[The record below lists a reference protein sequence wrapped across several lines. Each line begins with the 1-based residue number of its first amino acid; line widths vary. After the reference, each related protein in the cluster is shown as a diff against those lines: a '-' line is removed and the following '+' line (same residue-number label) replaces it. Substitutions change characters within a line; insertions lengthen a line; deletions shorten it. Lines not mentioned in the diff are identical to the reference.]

1 MVNLTRPCWSFRAG
15 VVMLAAAGLSLLA
28 VPTARAATP
37 PTSAPA
43 ATNTLQN
50 LQAAFNGESNAHARY
65 LAFAEKADA
74 EGFAGAASLF
84 RAAARAEQTH
94 AAAHSAVI
102 TKMGGKPTA
111 DVKAAEVK
119 TTAENL
125 KAAIEGESYERDTMY
140 PEFIGVAKAGGL
152 RDALQ
157 TLNYAKSAESE
168 HAKFYQAALADLES
182 MKGPGATYYVC
193 QVCGMTTTRVDF
205 KKCPS
210 CFTAKDKYIAVA

>member
-1 MVNLTRPCWSFRAG
+1 MQSQLRLGAA
-15 VVMLAAAGLSLLA
+15 LAAAAIVGFLA
-28 VPTARAATP
+28 
-37 PTSAPA
+37 APA
-43 ATNTLQN
+43 SAIPTTDPSSKTLEN
-50 LQAAFNGESNAHARY
+50 LQAAYNGESNAHAKY
-65 LAFAEKADA
+65 VAFAKRADE
-74 EGFAGAASLF
+74 EGYGKLASLF
-84 RAAARAEQTH
+84 RAAAEAEKVH
-94 AAAHSAVI
+94 AENHAVVI
-102 TKMGGKPTA
+102 RKMGGQP
-111 DVKAAEVK
+111 KAEIAAAVVG
-119 TTAENL
+119 TSRENL
-125 KAAIEGESYERDTMY
+125 EAALAGETYERDTMY

-210 CFTAKDKYIAVA
+210 CFTPKDKYIAVA

>member
-1 MVNLTRPCWSFRAG
+1 MQNQLRLGAALATAAIVGL
-15 VVMLAAAGLSLLA
+15 LAAPAVA
-28 VPTARAATP
+28 VPTTDP
-37 PTSAPA
+37 SSK
-43 ATNTLQN
+43 TLEN
-50 LQAAFNGESNAHARY
+50 LQAAYNGESNAHAKY
-65 LAFAEKADA
+65 VAFAKRADE
-74 EGFAGAASLF
+74 EGYGKLASLF
-84 RAAARAEQTH
+84 RAAAEAEKVHAENHAVVIRRMGGQPRAEI
-94 AAAHSAVI
+94 AAPVVGTSRANLE
-102 TKMGGKPTA
+102 
-111 DVKAAEVK
+111 AAL
-119 TTAENL
+119 A
-125 KAAIEGESYERDTMY
+125 GESYERDTMY